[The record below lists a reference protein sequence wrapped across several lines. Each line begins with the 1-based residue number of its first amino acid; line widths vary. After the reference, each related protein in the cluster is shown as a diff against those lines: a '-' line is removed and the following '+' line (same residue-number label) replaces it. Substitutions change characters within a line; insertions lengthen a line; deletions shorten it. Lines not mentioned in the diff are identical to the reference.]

1 MEAANDN
8 VSARALEIGKAGEHL
23 VCADLILQ
31 GYRAF
36 LSDQGLPFDVVAV
49 ANDRLWRVQVKS
61 TLQPKNVNAKGRNP
75 RLSYSWSIRK
85 RGKDGKGDRL
95 TGAHCDLVALVALDT
110 REVAYLPLSECGQ
123 TVQLKPTG
131 STYTSVGGPSTF
143 DGDVSSYPFA
153 DAISGT
159 RTYRRGSLEECPN
172 GHPYTPENTYFSKGK
187 YRMCRICAAE
197 SMRKRRATK
206 EAA

>member
-36 LSDQGLPFDVVAV
+36 LSDQGLPYDVLV
-49 ANDRLWRVQVKS
+49 DHEGRLFRVQVKS
-61 TLQPKNVNAKGRNP
+61 SLRPRNVSAKGRNE
-75 RLSYSWSIRK
+75 RRAYSWNVRR
-85 RGKDGKGDRL
+85 RGKEGQSRL
-95 TGAHCDLVALVALDT
+95 TNEDCDVVAFVALDT

-131 STYTSVGGPSTF
+131 SAYTSVGGPSTF

-153 DAISGT
+153 DAISGE
-159 RTYRRGSLEECPN
+159 RSYRRGSLEACPN
-172 GHPYTPENTYFSKGK
+172 GHPYTPENTYFAKGK
-187 YRMCRICAAE
+187 YRMCRVCAAE
-197 SMRKRRATK
+197 SMRDRKAKR